1 MQQARIIQ
9 IKIAVIAIYLIAF
22 SLQANAQFAISGQL
36 LQRAEYRNGY
46 GKLIGENQQPAF
58 FIGQRAR
65 IHVQYA
71 HERVTFYISAQ
82 DIRTWGSTS
91 QVNES
96 DNLLSVHEAY
106 VEIPIGDSWKVKAGR
121 QELAYDNARFLGN
134 LDWALQ
140 ARAHDFALV
149 KYEKGA
155 KKFHLGAGY
164 NQVKETLVNQ
174 PYTLSNQYKTAQ
186 MLRFENQ
193 WGSFKLSVLFW
204 NNGLAQLTYDTLGT
218 VTDEAVR
225 YSQTL
230 GIPTLQYEMGHFTF
244 SGFYYVQIG
253 RDITN
258 KKVKAFDLSAQ
269 ATHKIVFNEEK
280 GSKFQTT
287 LGFEILSGT
296 SQQSSDN
303 INHSYNPF
311 YGTNHAHNGYMD
323 FFYVGNRYLNSVGL
337 QDYFLRLRYDPDSK
351 FFLSLNVHRFL
362 VVADVYDGTEKLSNT
377 MGTELDFTSGYVF
390 NDVVS
395 LQLGY
400 SQFLAATTFEYLQGV
415 SNPSALQNWGY
426 LALLVRPNMKNR
438 FTGLQF

>member
-1 MQQARIIQ
+1 MQQKRVTQ
-9 IKIAVIAIYLIAF
+9 IKIVVSICLMVF
-22 SLQANAQFAISGQL
+22 SIKARAQFTVGGQL
-36 LQRAEYRNGY
+36 LQRVEYRNGY
-46 GKLIGENQQPAF
+46 GKLIEKNQEPAF

-65 IHVQYA
+65 IHVQYE
-71 HERVTFYISAQ
+71 HEKVRFYISAQ

-96 DNLLSVHEAY
+96 DNLLSIHEAY
-106 VEIPIGDSWKVKAGR
+106 TEIPFGKNWKTKVGR
-121 QELAYDNARFLGN
+121 QELNYDNARFLGN

-149 KYEKGA
+149 KYEKNVM
-155 KKFHLGAGY
+155 KFHLGAGY

-174 PYTLSNQYKTAQ
+174 PYTIPNQYKTAQ
-186 MLRFENQ
+186 MLRLENQ
-193 WGSFKLSVLFW
+193 WENFKVSLLLW

-218 VTDEAVR
+218 VTDETVR
-225 YSQTL
+225 YSQTIGL
-230 GIPTLQYEMGHFTF
+230 PTLQYATSNFTF
-244 SGFYYVQIG
+244 SGFYYVQLG

-258 KKVKAFDLSAQ
+258 KKVKAYDLSVQ
-269 ATHKIVFNEEK
+269 ATHKITFDEGK

-296 SQQSSDN
+296 SQQPSDN
-303 INHSYNPF
+303 INYSYNPF

-323 FFYVGNRYLNSVGL
+323 FFYVGNRYLNTVGL
-337 QDYFLRLRYDPDSK
+337 QDYFLRLRYDPNNK
-351 FFLSLNVHRFL
+351 FFLSLNAHQFL
-362 VVADVYDGTEKLSNT
+362 AAANVYDGTEKLSNT
-377 MGTELDFTSGYVF
+377 LGTELDFTSGYVF

-395 LQLGY
+395 LQVGY
-400 SQFLAATTFEYLQGV
+400 SQFFTATTFEYLQGV
-415 SNPSALQNWGY
+415 GNPSSLQNWGY